1 MTVSTNATQLS
12 QFESASRMAALNGG
26 ARPTSPVTQPPPTV
40 TVPAAGEA
48 AAEQAAAG
56 AAQTQQKPE
65 AFNAPPLDLPDNPTT
80 LDVMAG
86 LTKAMADPS
95 VNASTAQQ
103 LFSLHEQLMQA
114 EKAMMQV
121 IVDGMLI

>member
-1 MTVSTNATQLS
+1 MAISTTATQLS
-12 QFESASRMAALNGG
+12 QSESARRMAALNGG
-26 ARPTSPVTQPPPTV
+26 ARPTSPVTQPAPTV
-40 TVPAAGEA
+40 TAETGTAATD
-48 AAEQAAAG
+48 QAAQG

-80 LDVMAG
+80 RDVMAG
-86 LTKAMADPS
+86 LAKAMADPT
-95 VNASTAQQ
+95 VNSSSAQQ